1 VPLLGILATESEAMG
16 WGTSNAA
23 LEPYLPQH
31 AEIVEYPASGHFVHI
46 EHPRGVADLV
56 LDFLS

>member
-1 VPLLGILATESEAMG
+1 MG

-23 LEPYLPQH
+23 LEPYLPRQ
-31 AEIVEYPASGHFVHI
+31 AEIVEYPKSGHFVHI